1 MSEVMASTNT
11 KQVLSRLR
19 RMAASDKNKEYLDQL
34 YYAMGN
40 IYLLKR
46 DTLNAISLTRKAI
59 QSQHATV

>member
-34 YYAMGN
+34 YYAMC
-40 IYLLKR
+40 
-46 DTLNAISLTRKAI
+46 S
-59 QSQHATV
+59 